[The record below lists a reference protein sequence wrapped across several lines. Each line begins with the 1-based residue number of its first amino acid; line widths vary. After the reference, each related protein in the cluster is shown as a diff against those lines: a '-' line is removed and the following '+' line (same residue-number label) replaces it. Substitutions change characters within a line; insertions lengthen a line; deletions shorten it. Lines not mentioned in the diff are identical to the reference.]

1 MMVSDTTDGV
11 YYALIQMGGGVS
23 LTELT
28 PAQRRQMYQQE
39 SGNFIASRVM
49 AQQRFMQVVRH
60 QNQGSAAGQD
70 TDEVMWQVE
79 SEDDGSADDTPT
91 DDVVPLTN
99 LVGTVGTLRN
109 ELSHALGRGHVRDAA
124 EIQHLVLLVL
134 DNVNAGNMHRV
145 PERSLSGQPP

>member
-1 MMVSDTTDGV
+1 MVSDTTDGV

-28 PAQRRQMYQQE
+28 PAQRHQMS
-39 SGNFIASRVM
+39 SGNFIASRVV

-70 TDEVMWQVE
+70 TDEVMGQVE
-79 SEDDGSADDTPT
+79 SEDDDSADDTPT

-99 LVGTVGTLRN
+99 LVGTVGTLRD
-109 ELSHALGRGHVRDAA
+109 ELNHALGRGHVRDAA

-134 DNVNAGNMHRV
+134 DNVNAGNMHCV